1 MSNMGAFGKIGTM
14 TAILK
19 DGCDGWTKSPIEV
32 GDTRYP

>member
-19 DGCDGWTKSPIEV
+19 DECDGWTKSPIEV